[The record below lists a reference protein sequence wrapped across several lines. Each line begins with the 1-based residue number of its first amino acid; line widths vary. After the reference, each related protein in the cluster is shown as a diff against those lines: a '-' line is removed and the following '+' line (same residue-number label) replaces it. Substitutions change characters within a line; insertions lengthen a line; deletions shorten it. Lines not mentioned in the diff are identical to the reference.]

1 MPYKAHEQ
9 QRDYQATWM
18 WRRRLTW
25 IVENGPCKYCGS
37 GQDLRV
43 VYKDPQDR
51 KVPVTSIWSR
61 RDEARV
67 ELLKL
72 CIVLCTP
79 CALSK
84 RKEERQ
90 PQHGEVG
97 RYDQGCRC
105 PPCKAAKSEA
115 MAVYRARKKGKARAR
130 TG

>member
-9 QRDYQATWM
+9 QRGYQATWM
-18 WRRRLTW
+18 WRRRMSW
-25 IVENGPCKYCGS
+25 ILANGPCKWCGAS
-37 GQDLRV
+37 QDLRV
-43 VYKDPQDR
+43 VYSDPMDR

-61 RDEARV
+61 RDEARA

-90 PQHGEVG
+90 PQHGQVG

-105 PPCKAAKSEA
+105 DRCKAAKA
-115 MAVYRARKKGKARAR
+115 LDMAAYRARKKEKASAGSR
-130 TG
+130 